1 MLHLFYHDVFKL
13 SRGDIVA
20 KYSEAQKKA
29 VAKYNAKTYDE
40 IKIRVK
46 KGKKE
51 VLQGIAESQGQSL
64 NGYIKQALQAKIKA
78 DTGEE
83 IEL

>member
-1 MLHLFYHDVFKL
+1 M
-13 SRGDIVA
+13 A